1 MSQYSSTSILIPN
14 GRPGYLCVCLPVLL
28 PFLYQKFH
36 LGTAKKGDKHGFWI
50 KGVAWVVLF
59 SALWKWAVVALSL
72 WIWISETLSSWAFLA
87 LHQWLEV
94 PRNIML
100 CGGSW
105 ALLQKIPCPHQCL
118 LKRGKTNSRWKD
130 PITARECN
138 SSCSQPAVPWAVLWL
153 HGCRLLP
160 ACWGALQVWVMRGF
174 GTLYQQ
180 VPGTTLTKQS
190 VCSKFT
196 SYFVRFKWINEYGLF
211 LLDCSW
217 WIILWTVITSSI
229 LLLEA
234 CFCFT
239 FRRSQAF
246 WNYASGK
253 SFWNSF
259 LVVCQWICCSFLMV
273 FSGGSK
279 WRWSVKVDSKIYNVF
294 VLADCQQNWAFPA
307 VLYAY
312 LENQ

>member
-1 MSQYSSTSILIPN
+1 M
-14 GRPGYLCVCLPVLL
+14 
-28 PFLYQKFH
+28 
-36 LGTAKKGDKHGFWI
+36 
-50 KGVAWVVLF
+50 VLF

-72 WIWISETLSSWAFLA
+72 WICISKTLSSWVFLA
-87 LHQWLEV
+87 MHQWLDV
-94 PRNIML
+94 PSHWNIIL

-105 ALLQKIPCPHQCL
+105 LLLQKIPCLHQCL
-118 LKRGKTNSRWKD
+118 LKRGKISGKWKD
-130 PITARECN
+130 PITVRECN
-138 SSCSQPAVPWAVLWL
+138 RSCSQPAVPWAVLWS
-153 HGCRLLP
+153 HGCRLP
-160 ACWGALQVWVMRGF
+160 AAACLLGSSSGLVNAWLCTNRYHTDKAE
-174 GTLYQQ
+174 
-180 VPGTTLTKQS
+180 
-190 VCSKFT
+190 CSKFT
-196 SYFVRFKWINEYGLF
+196 CYFVRFKWINEYSLF

-229 LLLEA
+229 LLLES

-246 WNYASGK
+246 WNCALGK

-279 WRWSVKVDSKIYNVF
+279 WRWSVNVDSKIYNVF